1 LVSVGALR
9 APVAQ
14 QRKVVQAYQVRD
26 ARMAALLRSLGYAHR
41 GGPGGGGFG
50 MPSARMAALLRSL
63 AYARGGGSPA
73 SVWFGMLSGGGGFG
87 GTSVGM
93 GGSPFSL
100 PAMSGLA
107 GRTALTNRRGH
118 APVSNAAQIVLGRV
132 RFVTT
137 GPREAAS
144 RRCATSVRRSM
155 PVG

>member
-1 LVSVGALR
+1 MSVGALR

-26 ARMAALLRSLGYAHR
+26 ARMAALLRSL
-41 GGPGGGGFG
+41 
-50 MPSARMAALLRSL
+50 
-63 AYARGGGSPA
+63 AYARGGGIPA

-118 APVSNAAQIVLGRV
+118 APVSNAAQIVLGTV